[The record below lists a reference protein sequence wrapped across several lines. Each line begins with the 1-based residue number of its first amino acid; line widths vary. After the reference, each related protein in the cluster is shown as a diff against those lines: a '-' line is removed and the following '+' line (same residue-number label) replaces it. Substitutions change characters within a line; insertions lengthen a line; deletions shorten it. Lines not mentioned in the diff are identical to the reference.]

1 MKTLTHLISIRESA
15 AKSLS
20 GGIEESH
27 FTKLAQKT
35 LTRPEVRDL
44 AGAKEILALAYQIVA
59 KDSTLVLASLNA
71 ETIRKESGEIIG
83 HLVIVDDVG
92 YFLGVTS
99 ASKPDISIIEN
110 QVTMTNA
117 YTQMLGKLVVKYK
130 VKNLHSANFDRLVR
144 MRAVAADIKNSLI
157 YAKCVLNIDGREIK
171 AWEDNGGM
179 EYDLYAQMSEMDVKS
194 TIRRLTN
201 GAHGLLVDNRWPM
214 AEQQIP
220 GIGYKFAG
228 PRDKRVVADANM
240 HQLIKDFIT
249 WTADS
254 SISYTEIAQ
263 RLADKHKFVS
273 NTARTRGASLI
284 TDSKTPDLMV
294 KNMLRIYLPI
304 WLSNKY
310 VYSAWVPYF
319 MNQTQN
325 LRTDAQE
332 TVTTHARKSIGAG
345 VDCEAVNFTLTF
357 DASTLPN
364 QSWAP
369 RELIVKAIA
378 RVAKESAYDAR
389 ILKEKLMSIG
399 ESAVFN
405 SIPKGQIPVIKNSY
419 NDEARRPLLGLPE
432 WTNAGRR
439 YVLGG
444 ERTISYYVLST
455 DDSSPDRSWYNRA
468 QNDAAKVEGV
478 ISTKTLHSKLAD
490 AIIEKLATGVEW
502 GTASDKVNGQN
513 IDAKQSE
520 DLRKKIDALTTTLTD
535 YEDDLKIARANKLSD
550 TIQHRL
556 IAIEKIRSEIKTA
569 SEQVAYNQTVNN
581 TDALQADTVAYVE
594 SIALSLAALHK
605 TQSTGEAVLN
615 TFIRRLIHNIQ
626 VTPKGTT
633 LEVSVNVN
641 LPTSQGTIVCGPITF
656 EVKNVQRTVDNLK
669 AKAERCTRLVFQ
681 ENYTVEQARIAVGY
695 KKKSQTPRVIA
706 DLLREHN
713 IFLNSNRLAAIITSP
728 IRDAKLVIWHL
739 IQSKVNS
746 TPFVYPPGLDKKY
759 VDHIV
764 QTYTSADGC
773 ANNWNT
779 INTAKVLQAILEELN
794 TKDTFTCEELVKTVS
809 KFSKNIDKSTRYLAA
824 QLTQGMRLP
833 ASMQNT
839 QTRIPLLKEVPRQKV
854 YSTYETRTC
863 KHCKTKS
870 MTTVVLAPELSQS
883 NLLCTTCR
891 RAENMPKVVF
901 PESYLA
907 Y

>member
-15 AKSLS
+15 NKSLS

-44 AGAKEILALAYQIVA
+44 SGAKEILALAYQIVA
-59 KDSTLVLASLNA
+59 KDSAKVLASLNG
-71 ETIRKESGEIIG
+71 ETISKNSGEIIG
-83 HLVIVDDVG
+83 HLIIVDDVG

-99 ASKPDISIIEN
+99 ASKPDISVVEN

-117 YTQMLGKLVVKYK
+117 YTQTLGQLVVKYK

-144 MRAVAADIKNSLI
+144 IRAVASAIKNSLT
-157 YAKCVLNIDGREIK
+157 YAKCVLHIDGREIK

-194 TIRRLTN
+194 TIKRLTN
-201 GAHGLLVDNRWPM
+201 GGHALLADNRWPM
-214 AEQQIP
+214 PEQQIP

-254 SISYTEIAQ
+254 SVSYKEIAE
-263 RLADKHKFVS
+263 RLADKHSFVS

-284 TDSKTPDLMV
+284 TDCKNPDLVV

-319 MNQTQN
+319 MNDTRN

-364 QSWAP
+364 ECWAP
-369 RELIVKAIA
+369 RGLIVKAIA

-389 ILKEKLMSIG
+389 ILKEKLASVG
-399 ESAVFN
+399 ESAVYT
-405 SIPKGQIPVIKNSY
+405 SIPNDQIPLVKNSY
-419 NDEARRPLLGLPE
+419 NNETRRPLLGLPE
-432 WTNAGRR
+432 WTSQGRR

-444 ERTISYYVLST
+444 KRTGSYYVLSV
-455 DDSSPDRSWYNRA
+455 DASSIDRSWYNRT
-468 QNDAAKVEGV
+468 QNDGAKVEGV
-478 ISTKTLHSKLAD
+478 IPAKNLHTHMAD
-490 AIIEKLATGVEW
+490 AIIAALGTGVQW
-502 GTASDKVNGQN
+502 GTAADKVVGKN
-513 IDAKQSE
+513 IDLKQSD
-520 DLRKKIDALTTTLTD
+520 DLRKKIDALTITLND
-535 YEDDLKIARANKLSD
+535 FEDDLRIARANKLVD

-556 IAIEKIRSEIKTA
+556 IAIEKTRSEIKTA
-569 SEQVAYNQTVNN
+569 SEQVAYNQTVND
-581 TDALQADTVAYVE
+581 TDSLEANTVAYVE
-594 SIALSLAALHK
+594 SIALSLATLRRTKSTSDAALNIAMQK
-605 TQSTGEAVLN
+605 LVKD
-615 TFIRRLIHNIQ
+615 IQ
-626 VTPKGTT
+626 VTRQGTT
-633 LEVSVNVN
+633 LQVSVSIN

-656 EVKNVQRTVDNLK
+656 DVKNVQRTVDNLK
-669 AKAERCTRLVFQ
+669 EKAERCTRLVFE
-681 ENYTVEQARIAVGY
+681 ENYTIEQARIAVGY
-695 KKKSQTPRVIA
+695 KKKSHTPRVIA
-706 DLLREHN
+706 DLLRVHN
-713 IFLNSNRLAAIITSP
+713 IFCNSNRLAAIITSP
-728 IRDAKLVIWHL
+728 LQEPKLVVWHL
-739 IQSKVNS
+739 IQSKVNN
-746 TPFVYPPGLDKKY
+746 TRFVYPTGLDRKY

-764 QTYTSADGC
+764 ETYTSKDPC

-779 INTAKVLQAILEELN
+779 TKTAKVLQAILEELN
-794 TKDTFTCEELVKTVS
+794 TKDIFTYEELVKTVS
-809 KFSKNIDKSTRYLAA
+809 KFSKNADKTTRYLAA
-824 QLTQGMRLP
+824 QLTKGTRTQD
-833 ASMQNT
+833 T
-839 QTRIPLLKEVPRQKV
+839 QTRMPLLEELPRKKV
-854 YSTYETRTC
+854 YNLYQTRTC

-883 NLLCTTCR
+883 SLLCTTCR
-891 RAENMPKVVF
+891 RAANMPKVVF